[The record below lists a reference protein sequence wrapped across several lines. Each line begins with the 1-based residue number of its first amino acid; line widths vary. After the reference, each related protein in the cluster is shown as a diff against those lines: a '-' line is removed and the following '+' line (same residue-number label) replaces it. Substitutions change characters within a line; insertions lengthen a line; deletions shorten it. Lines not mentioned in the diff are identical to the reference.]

1 MATIQDISTYLQ
13 QGTRNKIVFCKDD
26 IEGIKFINVGIE
38 LASLLNNQP
47 EEISGIETIYRQV
60 LNQSQQDKDIGIYLA
75 IENIGILFEPELKID
90 IRSILSNFSK
100 NQILIVKT
108 EALIDNDNLYFQ
120 NINDNVYVSLQ
131 DLSFKQI

>member
-26 IEGIKFINVGIE
+26 IEGIQFVNVGME
-38 LASLLNNQP
+38 LASLLDKQP
-47 EEISGIETIYRQV
+47 VLISGVETIYRQV
-60 LNQSQQDKDIGIYLA
+60 LNKSQQDKDIGIYLA

>member
-47 EEISGIETIYRQV
+47 EGISGIETIYRQV